1 MRLDER
7 VMRSHQAFCSYCG
20 YDANPSTATSCEIC
34 SEPLFSEGQ
43 QRTPAQPRLGRL
55 LPWLIALAAFL
66 LLGSG
71 LLFLRRP
78 VAELL
83 NQADAPRDLSEG
95 LRLRESM
102 RAVPNVPS
110 GLFSYGGAFLFSA
123 LTAHGMNAEI
133 AKAHPQFQLTY
144 TEPINQNPGSG
155 TGIQMLLD
163 KQLSFAH
170 SGRPLKNKELEEAAS
185 RGYRLEEIPVAL
197 DGIAFYTHPDL
208 PIQGLSITQVQAIF
222 TGKLTNWL
230 AVGGPDLPIIPVS
243 VEPKVTSSFL
253 MLFAGKEDAKPA
265 PNLKIFRDYTA
276 CLRAVASTPGAISYG
291 SSPLIVSQRSIHPI
305 ALSRGNAKEYVSPVL
320 KYRANTEAFRNGSYP
335 LTRRLFVII
344 RRDGSLDE
352 QAGIAY
358 SSLLLSKQGQQIIQD
373 SGFVPLRPSSADR

>member
-1 MRLDER
+1 MRLEER
-7 VMRSHQAFCSYCG
+7 VMRSNQAFCRYCG
-20 YDANPSTATSCEIC
+20 YDANPSTATYCEIC

-43 QRTPAQPRLGRL
+43 RTAPSQQRFRRL
-55 LPWLIALAAFL
+55 LPWLIALAALL

-71 LLFLRRP
+71 LILFRRP
-78 VAELL
+78 GAEVHLS
-83 NQADAPRDLSEG
+83 DSPRDLSEG

-133 AKAHPQFQLTY
+133 AKAQPQFQLTY

-155 TGIQMLLD
+155 TGIQMLID

-170 SGRPLKNKELEEAAS
+170 SGRPLKNNELEQAAS
-185 RGYRLEEIPVAL
+185 RGYRLEAIPVAL

-208 PIQGLSITQVQAIF
+208 PIQGLSIAQIQDIF
-222 TGKLTNWL
+222 TGKLTNWQ
-230 AVGGPDLPIIPVS
+230 AVGGPDLPIVPVS
-243 VEPKVTSSFL
+243 IEPKVTSSFL
-253 MLFAGKEDAKPA
+253 ILFAGKEDAKPA
-265 PNLKIFRDYTA
+265 PNLQIFRDYTA
-276 CLRAVASTPGAISYG
+276 CIRAVASTPGAISYG
-291 SSPLIVSQRSIHPI
+291 SSPLIVSQRSIHPV

-320 KYRANTEAFRNGSYP
+320 NYRANTEAFRNGSYP

-358 SSLLLSKQGQQIIQD
+358 GSLLLSKQGQKIIQD
-373 SGFVPLRPSSADR
+373 SGFVPLRLGDQQS